1 MKKDIKYLLKLLL
14 CFILFFNLNY
24 LVAMLFNLVG
34 INYNTFN
41 YKDYAYF
48 NVLIELIL
56 FVVVMLL
63 YNKEFKK
70 DYKIF
75 KLNFKE
81 KNRKIISYFALFIG
95 LKIGTALISSI
106 LSFALNFTLGESENQ
121 VAVMKLVSAEPLL
134 MIINTCILAPFV
146 EEGIFRLSIRKVFSN
161 KYLFILVSGLFFGMM
176 HIFPTD
182 LPTSLALIYSI
193 TYVAMGFYLAYIYTE
208 TENIWF
214 VIFIHALNNL
224 FSMIISLALL

>member
-41 YKDYAYF
+41 YKDYTYF

-75 KLNFKE
+75 KLNF
-81 KNRKIISYFALFIG
+81 NDNIRKIISYFALFMG

-121 VAVMKLVSAEPLL
+121 EAVMKLVSAEPLL

-146 EEGIFRLSIRKVFSN
+146 EEGIFRLSIRKVFNN

-224 FSMIISLALL
+224 FSMILSIALL

>member
-24 LVAMLFNLVG
+24 LVALLFNLVG

-41 YKDYAYF
+41 YKDYTYF

-75 KLNFKE
+75 KLNFKD
-81 KNRKIISYFALFIG
+81 NIIKIISYFALFMG

-121 VAVMKLVSAEPLL
+121 EAVMKLVSAEPLL

>member
-24 LVAMLFNLVG
+24 LVALLFNLVG

-41 YKDYAYF
+41 YKDYTYF

-56 FVVVMLL
+56 FVVVMIL

-75 KLNFKE
+75 KLNFKD
-81 KNRKIISYFALFIG
+81 NIIKIISYFALFIA

-121 VAVMKLVSAEPLL
+121 EAVMKLVSAEPLL

>member
-24 LVAMLFNLVG
+24 LVALLFNLVG

-41 YKDYAYF
+41 YKDYTYF
-48 NVLIELIL
+48 DVLIELIL

-75 KLNFKE
+75 KLNVKD
-81 KNRKIISYFALFIG
+81 NIRKIISYFALFIA
-95 LKIGTALISSI
+95 LKIGTALVSSI

-121 VAVMKLVSAEPLL
+121 EAVMKLVSAEPLL

-146 EEGIFRLSIRKVFSN
+146 EEGIFRLSIRKVFNN

-182 LPTSLALIYSI
+182 LPTSQALIYSI
-193 TYVAMGFYLAYIYTE
+193 TYVTMGFYLAYIYTE

-224 FSMIISLALL
+224 FSMILSIALL

>member
-24 LVAMLFNLVG
+24 LVALLFNLVG

-41 YKDYAYF
+41 YKDYTYF

-75 KLNFKE
+75 KLNFKD
-81 KNRKIISYFALFIG
+81 NIIKIISYFALFIA

-121 VAVMKLVSAEPLL
+121 EAVMKLVSAEPLL

>member
-41 YKDYAYF
+41 YKDYTYF

-75 KLNFKE
+75 KLNSKD
-81 KNRKIISYFALFIG
+81 NIRKIISYFALFIA

-121 VAVMKLVSAEPLL
+121 EAVMKLVSAEPLL

-146 EEGIFRLSIRKVFSN
+146 EEGIFRLSIRKVFNN

-193 TYVAMGFYLAYIYTE
+193 TYVTMGFYLAYIYTE

>member
-41 YKDYAYF
+41 YKDYTYF

-75 KLNFKE
+75 KLNSKD
-81 KNRKIISYFALFIG
+81 NIRKIISYFALFIA

-106 LSFALNFTLGESENQ
+106 LSFAL
-121 VAVMKLVSAEPLL
+121 
-134 MIINTCILAPFV
+134 
-146 EEGIFRLSIRKVFSN
+146 
-161 KYLFILVSGLFFGMM
+161 
-176 HIFPTD
+176 
-182 LPTSLALIYSI
+182 
-193 TYVAMGFYLAYIYTE
+193 
-208 TENIWF
+208 
-214 VIFIHALNNL
+214 
-224 FSMIISLALL
+224 

>member
-41 YKDYAYF
+41 YKDYTYF

-63 YNKEFKK
+63 YNKDLKK

-75 KLNFKE
+75 KLNFKD
-81 KNRKIISYFALFIG
+81 NIRKIISYFALFIG

-121 VAVMKLVSAEPLL
+121 EAVMKLVSAEPLL

-193 TYVAMGFYLAYIYTE
+193 TYVATGFYLAYIYTE

>member
-24 LVAMLFNLVG
+24 LVALLFNLVG

-41 YKDYAYF
+41 YKDYTYF

-75 KLNFKE
+75 KLNFKD
-81 KNRKIISYFALFIG
+81 NIIKIISYFALFMA

-121 VAVMKLVSAEPLL
+121 EAVMKLVSAEPLL

>member
-1 MKKDIKYLLKLLL
+1 MKKDIKCLLKLLL

-24 LVAMLFNLVG
+24 LVALLFNLVG

-41 YKDYAYF
+41 YKDYTYF

-75 KLNFKE
+75 KLNFKD
-81 KNRKIISYFALFIG
+81 NIIKIISYFALFMG

-121 VAVMKLVSAEPLL
+121 EAVMKLVSAEPLL

>member
-24 LVAMLFNLVG
+24 LVALLFNLVG

-41 YKDYAYF
+41 YKDYTYF

-75 KLNFKE
+75 KLNFKD
-81 KNRKIISYFALFIG
+81 NVIKIISYFALFMA

-121 VAVMKLVSAEPLL
+121 EAVMKLVSAEPLL

>member
-1 MKKDIKYLLKLLL
+1 M
-14 CFILFFNLNY
+14 
-24 LVAMLFNLVG
+24 A
-34 INYNTFN
+34 
-41 YKDYAYF
+41 
-48 NVLIELIL
+48 
-56 FVVVMLL
+56 
-63 YNKEFKK
+63 
-70 DYKIF
+70 
-75 KLNFKE
+75 
-81 KNRKIISYFALFIG
+81 

-121 VAVMKLVSAEPLL
+121 EAVMKLVSAEPLL

-224 FSMIISLALL
+224 LSMIISLALL

>member
-24 LVAMLFNLVG
+24 LVALLFNLVG

-41 YKDYAYF
+41 YKDYTYF

-75 KLNFKE
+75 KLNVKD
-81 KNRKIISYFALFIG
+81 NIRKIISYFALFIA
-95 LKIGTALISSI
+95 LKIGTALVSSI

-121 VAVMKLVSAEPLL
+121 EAVMKLVSAEPLL

-146 EEGIFRLSIRKVFSN
+146 EEGIFRLSIRKVFNN

-182 LPTSLALIYSI
+182 LPTSQALIYSI
-193 TYVAMGFYLAYIYTE
+193 TYVTMGFYLAYIYTE

-224 FSMIISLALL
+224 FSMILSIALL

>member
-14 CFILFFNLNY
+14 CFILFFNLSY
-24 LVAMLFNLVG
+24 LVAILFNLVG

-41 YKDYAYF
+41 YKDYTYF

-75 KLNFKE
+75 KLNFKD
-81 KNRKIISYFALFIG
+81 NIGKIISYFALFMA
-95 LKIGTALISSI
+95 LKIGTALVSSI

-121 VAVMKLVSAEPLL
+121 EAVMKLVSAEPLL

-146 EEGIFRLSIRKVFSN
+146 EEGIFRLSIRKVFNN
-161 KYLFILVSGLFFGMM
+161 KYLFILVSGLFFGFM

-193 TYVAMGFYLAYIYTE
+193 TYVTMGFYLAYIYTE

-214 VIFIHALNNL
+214 VVFIHALNNL
-224 FSMIISLALL
+224 LSMILSIALL

>member
-24 LVAMLFNLVG
+24 LVALLFNLVG

-41 YKDYAYF
+41 YKDYTYF

-75 KLNFKE
+75 KLNFKD
-81 KNRKIISYFALFIG
+81 NVIKIISYFALFMA

-121 VAVMKLVSAEPLL
+121 VVVMKLVSAEPLL

>member
-34 INYNTFN
+34 IIYNTFN
-41 YKDYAYF
+41 YKDYTYF

-75 KLNFKE
+75 KLNSKD
-81 KNRKIISYFALFIG
+81 NIRKIISYFALFIA

-106 LSFALNFTLGESENQ
+106 LSFALNYTLGESENQ
-121 VAVMKLVSAEPLL
+121 EAVMKLVSAEPLL

-146 EEGIFRLSIRKVFSN
+146 EEGIFRLSIRKVFNN

>member
-24 LVAMLFNLVG
+24 LVALLFNLVG

-41 YKDYAYF
+41 YKDYTYF

-75 KLNFKE
+75 KLNVKD
-81 KNRKIISYFALFIG
+81 NIRKIISYFALFIA
-95 LKIGTALISSI
+95 LKIGTALVSSI

-121 VAVMKLVSAEPLL
+121 EAVMKLVSAEPLL

-146 EEGIFRLSIRKVFSN
+146 EEGIFRLSIRKVFNN

-182 LPTSLALIYSI
+182 LPTSQALIYSI
-193 TYVAMGFYLAYIYTE
+193 TYVTMGFYLAYIYTE

-224 FSMIISLALL
+224 LSMIISLALL

>member
-24 LVAMLFNLVG
+24 LVALLFNLVG

-41 YKDYAYF
+41 YKDYTYF
-48 NVLIELIL
+48 NVLIEL

-75 KLNFKE
+75 KLNSKD
-81 KNRKIISYFALFIG
+81 NIRKIISYFALFMG

-106 LSFALNFTLGESENQ
+106 LSFALNYTLGESENQ
-121 VAVMKLVSAEPLL
+121 EAVMKLVSAEPLL

-214 VIFIHALNNL
+214 VIFIHALNYL

>member
-1 MKKDIKYLLKLLL
+1 MKKDIKCLLKLLL

-24 LVAMLFNLVG
+24 LVALLFNLVG

-41 YKDYAYF
+41 YKDYTYF

-75 KLNFKE
+75 KLNFKD
-81 KNRKIISYFALFIG
+81 NIIKIISYFALFMG

-121 VAVMKLVSAEPLL
+121 EAVMKLVSAEPLL

-224 FSMIISLALL
+224 LSMIISLALL

>member
-41 YKDYAYF
+41 YKDYTYF

-75 KLNFKE
+75 KLNFKD
-81 KNRKIISYFALFIG
+81 NIRKIISYFALFMG

-176 HIFPTD
+176 HIFLTD

>member
-41 YKDYAYF
+41 YKDYTYF

-75 KLNFKE
+75 KLNFKD
-81 KNRKIISYFALFIG
+81 NIRKIISCFALFMA

-134 MIINTCILAPFV
+134 MIINTCI
-146 EEGIFRLSIRKVFSN
+146 
-161 KYLFILVSGLFFGMM
+161 
-176 HIFPTD
+176 
-182 LPTSLALIYSI
+182 
-193 TYVAMGFYLAYIYTE
+193 
-208 TENIWF
+208 
-214 VIFIHALNNL
+214 
-224 FSMIISLALL
+224 

>member
-24 LVAMLFNLVG
+24 LVALLFNLVG

-41 YKDYAYF
+41 YKDYTYF

-75 KLNFKE
+75 KLNVKD
-81 KNRKIISYFALFIG
+81 NIRKIISYFALFIA
-95 LKIGTALISSI
+95 LKIGTALVSSI

-121 VAVMKLVSAEPLL
+121 EAVMKLVSAEPLL

-146 EEGIFRLSIRKVFSN
+146 EEGIFRLSIRKVFNN

-182 LPTSLALIYSI
+182 LPTSQALIYSI
-193 TYVAMGFYLAYIYTE
+193 TYVTMGFYLAYIYTE